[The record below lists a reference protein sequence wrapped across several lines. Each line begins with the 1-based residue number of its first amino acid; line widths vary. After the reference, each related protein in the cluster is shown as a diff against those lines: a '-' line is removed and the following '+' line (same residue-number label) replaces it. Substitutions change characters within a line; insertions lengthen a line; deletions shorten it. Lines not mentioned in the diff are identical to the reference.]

1 MKSVTAAVCLI
12 FVVLLVSARW
22 SSKAVNQPPIRDVI
36 QTPVDASLTN
46 GLSITDMTDRSDLI
60 AIGSCVDT
68 KSAWV
73 DRTLMTLATISVAE
87 TLKGS
92 ELGTIAVALPG
103 GIDANRRFP
112 VEMSYPGAPRITPGE
127 DVFLFLTANGEVGGS
142 YTVTGF
148 SQGKFSIVKD
158 EKGEHF
164 VTRDLTKTMLKDNN
178 GVRRGSANMMPLSS
192 LKGQVKAHLQQQ

>member
-1 MKSVTAAVCLI
+1 MKTIALTICLI
-12 FVVLLVSARW
+12 FVVLLMSARW
-22 SSKAVNQPPIRDVI
+22 SSKAVNAPPIRDVI
-36 QTPVDASLTN
+36 QTPVDTSLAN
-46 GLSITDMTDRSDLI
+46 GLSIADMTDRSDLI
-60 AIGSCVDT
+60 AIGTCVDT
-68 KSAWV
+68 KSVWV
-73 DRTLMTLATISVAE
+73 DRTLMTLATVSVGE

-127 DVFLFLTANGEVGGS
+127 DVFLFLTANREVGGS

-158 EKGEHF
+158 EDGQNF

-178 GVRRGSANMMPLSS
+178 GVRRGSADMTSLSS
-192 LKGQVKAHLQQQ
+192 LKAQVKARLRQP